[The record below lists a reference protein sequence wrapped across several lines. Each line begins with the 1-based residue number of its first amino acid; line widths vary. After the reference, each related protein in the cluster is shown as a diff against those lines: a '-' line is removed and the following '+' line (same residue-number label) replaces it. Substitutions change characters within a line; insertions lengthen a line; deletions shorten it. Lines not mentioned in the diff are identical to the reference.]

1 MARIVR
7 IHEYGDASVL
17 KLEDLEVSAPAANE
31 VQISVK
37 AIGLNRAEVM
47 FRNHTYLQE
56 AEFPSR
62 LGYEAAGIVTAVGSD
77 VTEIKIGDS
86 VALIPPLDIARWGT
100 YGELANVPAYLVV
113 KSPENLSF
121 EEAAASWMQY
131 VTAWGALIEQAKLRQ
146 GDFVI
151 VTAASSSVGLAA
163 FQMARMVGATS
174 IAITRTQAKK
184 QSKPYLMQALRMSS
198 SAMKRISSSVL

>member
-1 MARIVR
+1 MMARIVR

-47 FRNHTYLQE
+47 FRNHAYLQE

-77 VTEIKIGDS
+77 VTEITIGDS
-86 VALIPPLDIARWGT
+86 VALIRRF
-100 YGELANVPAYLVV
+100 
-113 KSPENLSF
+113 S
-121 EEAAASWMQY
+121 
-131 VTAWGALIEQAKLRQ
+131 R
-146 GDFVI
+146 
-151 VTAASSSVGLAA
+151 
-163 FQMARMVGATS
+163 
-174 IAITRTQAKK
+174 
-184 QSKPYLMQALRMSS
+184 
-198 SAMKRISSSVL
+198 